1 MWITR
6 QAVNLLSLV
15 LVLNKANSGSRE
27 EEILLI
33 EKFKQSNYSIKCS
46 RGAKYHEISNTCRF
60 PTSSVL
66 KTRSS
71 WVEERPFYQ

>member
-1 MWITR
+1 MEL
-6 QAVNLLSLV
+6 QAVNLLALV
-15 LVLNKANSGSRE
+15 LILNKAIQGTRE

-46 RGAKYHEISNTCRF
+46 RGAKYHTCRF
-60 PTSSVL
+60 PGSSLL
-66 KTRSS
+66 KTKSS